1 MAPCFLRHAVAAALM
16 PMLLV
21 PTPALGDPEG
31 AGGARASGETEA
43 RELYESAFRALADGR
58 YGTAYGYLD
67 DLTARH
73 PRTLFAPIAA
83 ERKRRL
89 EELGLHLAG
98 RGPGDRAG
106 RTGALVYGTL
116 YSTWLGVGTA
126 IVAGADSD
134 QALAAGMMTGAPAGL
149 VAAHLLTRGR
159 ALSPGQG
166 ALVRFGG
173 LWGTWQGFGWTAA
186 SADEPSERRLTAF
199 SMAGGLAGIAG
210 SAALTRIAG
219 VSTGDASLLD
229 LGGLWGTWFGFC
241 LSVMAEAED
250 DGVLKS
256 SLTGGN
262 LGLAGMAMLV
272 PRVEL
277 SREHARL
284 INLGGVAGTFMATGI
299 VGLLALG
306 GSFETAAVPMGI
318 VTAGGIAGLWS
329 GFAIRRHEL
338 PSGAF
343 SRGSAQWQAERGGR
357 APGRQSSPMAVEWG
371 GRVHAPR
378 LPAPADGRL
387 AGGPLSHPPVLPIRA
402 MLTVRF

>member
-1 MAPCFLRHAVAAALM
+1 MAPFFLRHAVAAALM
-16 PMLLV
+16 PLLLV
-21 PTPALGDPEG
+21 PAHALGDLER
-31 AGGARASGETEA
+31 AGGAGVSGETEVE
-43 RELYESAFRALADGR
+43 ELYESAFTALANGQ
-58 YGTAYGYLD
+58 YGTAYQYLN
-67 DLTARH
+67 DLISLH
-73 PRTLFAPIAA
+73 PGTVYAAFAA

-89 EELGLHLAG
+89 EKLGLHRQDL
-98 RGPGDRAG
+98 GPGDQGG

-149 VAAHLLTRGR
+149 LAAHLLTRDR

-166 ALVRFGG
+166 VLVRLGG
-173 LWGTWQGFGWTAA
+173 LWGTWQGYGWTVA
-186 SADEPSERRLTAF
+186 SVDEPSDRRLTAF

-210 SAALTRIAG
+210 SAALSRVADL
-219 VSTGDASLLD
+219 STGDASLLD
-229 LGGLWGTWFGFC
+229 FGGLWGTWFGFC
-241 LSVMAEAED
+241 LSVMAEAEGD
-250 DGVLKS
+250 RVLKS

-262 LGLAGMAMLV
+262 LGLAAMAMLV

-277 SREHARL
+277 SREQARL
-284 INLGGVAGTFMATGI
+284 INLGGVAGSFMATGI

-306 GSFETAAVPMGI
+306 GSFENAAVPMGI
-318 VTAGGIAGLWS
+318 ITAGGIAGLWS

-338 PSGAF
+338 PSGA
-343 SRGSAQWQAERGGR
+343 SARGSAQWFAEWGGP
-357 APGRQSSPMAVEWG
+357 APGRQSSPMALEWG

-387 AGGPLSHPPVLPIRA
+387 AGGPRSRPPVLPVRA
-402 MLTVRF
+402 VLTVRF

>member
-1 MAPCFLRHAVAAALM
+1 MLRVCLTAVLLVHALQAQGEAAA
-16 PMLLV
+16 
-21 PTPALGDPEG
+21 
-31 AGGARASGETEA
+31 ETEA
-43 RELYESAFRALADGR
+43 GKLYESAFRALADGQ
-58 YGTAYGYLD
+58 YDAAYDSLREI
-67 DLTARH
+67 TARY
-73 PRTLFAPIAA
+73 PATPYAAFAA

-89 EELGLHLAG
+89 EELGLHRQDFG
-98 RGPGDRAG
+98 TGDQGG

-149 VAAHLLTRGR
+149 LAAHLLTRDR

-166 ALVRFGG
+166 ALVRLGG
-173 LWGTWQGFGWTAA
+173 LWGTWQGYGWTVA
-186 SADEPSERRLTAF
+186 SVDEPSDRRLTAF

-210 SAALTRIAG
+210 SAALTRVADL
-219 VSTGDASLLD
+219 SAGDASLLD
-229 LGGLWGTWFGFC
+229 FGGLWGTWFGFC
-241 LSVMAEAED
+241 LSVMAEAEGD
-250 DGVLKS
+250 RVLKN

-262 LGLAGMAMLV
+262 LGLAAMATQV
-272 PRVEL
+272 PRIEL

-306 GSFETAAVPMGI
+306 GSFENATVPMGI
-318 VTAGGIAGLWS
+318 ITAGGIAGLWS

-338 PSGAF
+338 PSGT
-343 SRGSAQWQAERGGR
+343 SDRGRAKWLAEWGP

-378 LPAPADGRL
+378 LPALADGRL
-387 AGGPLSHPPVLPIRA
+387 AGGPRSHSPVLPIRA
-402 MLTVRF
+402 VLTVRF